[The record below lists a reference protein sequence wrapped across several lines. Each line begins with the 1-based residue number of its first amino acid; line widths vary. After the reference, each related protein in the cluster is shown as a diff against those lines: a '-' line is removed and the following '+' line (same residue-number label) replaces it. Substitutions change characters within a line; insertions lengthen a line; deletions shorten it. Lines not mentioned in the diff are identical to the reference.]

1 MSLLIIVTIFEP
13 ICKNAQGCDGHG
25 HAFESKE
32 RLYSKTT
39 VPLKYTKGGVESNLS
54 LKNELEYDLDFF

>member
-1 MSLLIIVTIFEP
+1 MSLLIIVKIVEP
-13 ICKNAQGCDGHG
+13 FCENAQGCDGHD

-39 VPLKYTKGGVESNLS
+39 VLLKYTEGGVKNNLS
-54 LKNELEYDLDFF
+54 LKNELEYDL